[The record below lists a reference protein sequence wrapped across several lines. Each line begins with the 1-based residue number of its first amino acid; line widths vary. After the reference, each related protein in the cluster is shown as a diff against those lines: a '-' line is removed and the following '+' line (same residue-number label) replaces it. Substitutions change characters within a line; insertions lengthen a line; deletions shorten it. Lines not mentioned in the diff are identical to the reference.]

1 MSEAISPGAKDDS
14 PAGAKPAGIVHP
26 QRPALFATLL
36 TAISGFLD
44 AVGYVQ
50 LNKLYVSFM
59 SGNSTHLGT
68 AIGTGAWGDALQV
81 VAIVGLFVLGASI
94 GTAIADRR
102 PPVLPVLGGE
112 VLLFIVAITLARA
125 GHDWPAL
132 ALIALAMGLQN
143 TLHQVVSGADIG
155 KGFLTG
161 ALFSLGQSIARV
173 FRDRSELAKGA
184 QNGLSWIAFV
194 GGAAL
199 GTITLASIGLTA
211 ALTVMALVLL
221 AMIAGVKLAWL

>member
-1 MSEAISPGAKDDS
+1 MSDAGHAKTKSGGA
-14 PAGAKPAGIVHP
+14 AGAVHSGIVHP

-68 AIGTGAWGDALQV
+68 AIGTGDWPDALQV
-81 VAIVGLFVLGASI
+81 IAIVGLFVLGASI

-125 GHDWPAL
+125 GHDWHAL

-155 KGFLTG
+155 KGFITG
-161 ALFSLGQSIARV
+161 ALFAVGQSIARV

-184 QNGLSWIAFV
+184 QNGFSWIAFV

-211 ALTVMALVLL
+211 ALTVMALFLL